1 MTVAGIRCAPGWTAA
16 GTDGLVAIHDAARP
30 LLPQEVI
37 TGLVAAMEDGDG
49 VMAALPVLPVVD
61 TLKSI
66 AGDLVTGTTPRAGL
80 GRAQT
85 PQMFRLNHLL
95 RLYGDHDAA
104 SEITDDIQL
113 VEADGGGSP
122 PSTAMNGSGS

>member
-1 MTVAGIRCAPGWTAA
+1 MTVADLRAGLDMAA

-37 TGLVAAMEDGDG
+37 TGLVAAMEDGDD

-66 AGDLVTGTTPRAGL
+66 AGDLVTGTPARRPWPGADTADVPPEPSA
-80 GRAQT
+80 
-85 PQMFRLNHLL
+85 
-95 RLYGDHDAA
+95 
-104 SEITDDIQL
+104 
-113 VEADGGGSP
+113 EAVRGP
-122 PSTAMNGSGS
+122 